1 MNTLTKMVRQK
12 RKAETRVT
20 NDNKKSLI
28 NQINAYYKDVDP
40 NIKLSKNA
48 TVKEVSRMKKQYL
61 DRLSYDIVTTA
72 VVQGKDIIAEIEGR
86 DLKMSED
93 FDSKRL
99 GQYAKQL
106 ARAKKESDRKLTE
119 GQKEFLEKGNANIK
133 GYGAENLIKLF
144 EKTKSKKGIEN
155 LINEV
160 KTQNAKDIYYKK
172 QTELIDRTFQKIE
185 GVREEDLTLL
195 KEKIN
200 NMEMKDVTNMSNY
213 LLKTIEVFD
222 YEKFAKESSNETEI
236 ANARLDDLLIRNGL
250 KKDGKRKVDTVFK
263 KYKSNF
269 NKTNGFIY
277 E

>member
-1 MNTLTKMVRQK
+1 MDTLTKMIKQK
-12 RKAETRVT
+12 RKAEKRVT
-20 NDNKKSLI
+20 NDNKSSII
-28 NQINAYYKDVDP
+28 NQINNYYKEVDP

-48 TVKEVSRMKKQYL
+48 SVQAVSRMKKQYL
-61 DRLSYDIVTTA
+61 DRISYDIVTTA
-72 VVQGKDIIAEIEGR
+72 IVQGKDIVSEIEGR

-93 FDSKRL
+93 FESKRL

-106 ARAKKESDRKLTE
+106 ARAKKESDSKLTKD
-119 GQKEFLEKGNANIK
+119 QKNFFESGNVKIK
-133 GYGAENLIKLF
+133 GYGADNLIKLF
-144 EKTKSKKGIEN
+144 EKAKSKKEIEN
-155 LINEV
+155 IINEV
-160 KTQNAKDIYYKK
+160 KSQDPKKIYYDK
-172 QTELIDRTFQKIE
+172 QKALIDTTFQKI
-185 GVREEDLTLL
+185 GITREDDLNIL
-195 KEKIN
+195 KEKID
-200 NMEMKDVTNMSNY
+200 NMEMKDVTNQMNY

-263 KYKSNF
+263 KYKSDF